1 MEAMMKR
8 RDFIRHAGIG
18 SATLVS
24 LPALAHGLTRPASAP
39 SPRDSAAGFGSTF
52 SVLLSGLYKPV
63 VECPDLGLSQVNVCD
78 GSYSTVKIYPVS
90 GLPVGRSAQF
100 THDNRPDNRD
110 CDTSTPIGNFY
121 VAIGGGP
128 HVAYDLPQGAL
139 TMIFTG
145 RNAQFAPD
153 GEGGNY
159 LVGTFNLDIVEATG
173 IYQPF
178 VGGDNKMVDILHIQA
193 DGSYV
198 EHCICVVS
206 QP

>member
-1 MEAMMKR
+1 MKR
-8 RDFIRHAGIG
+8 RDFLKHAGIG

-24 LPALAHGLTRPASAP
+24 LPALAHGLTRPAVAPPRGSAT
-39 SPRDSAAGFGSTF
+39 GLGSTF

-63 VECPDLGLSQVNVCD
+63 VKCPDLGLFEVDVCD
-78 GSYSTVKIYPVS
+78 GSYSTVKIYPIS
-90 GLPVGRSAQF
+90 GLPVGQGAKF

-110 CDTSTPIGNFY
+110 CDTSNPIGHFY
-121 VAIGGGP
+121 VAIGGDP

-139 TMIFTG
+139 TMVFADSNT
-145 RNAQFAPD
+145 QLAPD

-159 LVGTFNLDIVEATG
+159 LVGTFDLNIVEATG

-178 VGGDNKMVDILHIQA
+178 VGGHNKMVDILHIQA
-193 DGSYV
+193 DGSFV